1 MKKFLDFTSS
11 KKISLEAKD
20 PFFIPIAANHKHEL
34 ACKKLFEKIEQGLK
48 SKHLPHI
55 YFFNSST
62 EAFCA
67 LAHHIFLSETTQTG
81 KNHFLFE
88 ATATHGI
95 LDFAKKA
102 KKWQI
107 YSHLTPVSKEGK
119 IDLKALSEII
129 GPKIQ
134 FFSQRL
140 VHPVLGTINNEHH
153 QISDLLQKN
162 NILYHLDVTEAFGE
176 KFWDFETL
184 SADFVSF
191 DLASLAAGFEGAV
204 IFSKKELTDLLPH
217 AKSVGAEFLEKF
229 VTALEEFYDHSSS
242 KMLKMISAKMHLVQ
256 KIKEKIPQAEIV
268 IPTLNQ
274 SLSRLLI
281 HLPNVHQ
288 EMINFMLLSNRM
300 CVELGGG
307 SEITIDSLVEL
318 LGYDTKYAQ
327 STLSLSLSPD
337 LTTHEIDEF
346 VVALSDAYQTLLVG
360 AI

>member
-1 MKKFLDFTSS
+1 MKKFLDFTSD
-11 KKISLEAKD
+11 KKISLEARD
-20 PFFIPIAANHKHEL
+20 PFFIPIAAKHKHEL
-34 ACKKLFEKIEQGLK
+34 TCKKYFEKIEQGLK
-48 SKHLPHI
+48 SKHLPYV
-55 YFFNSST
+55 YFFNSSS

-88 ATATHGI
+88 ATAAHGI

-107 YSHLTPVSKEGK
+107 YSHLIPVTTEGK
-119 IDLKALSEII
+119 IDLEALKEKI
-129 GPKIQ
+129 GPKVQ

-140 VHPVLGTINNEHH
+140 VHPVLGTINDEPN

-162 NILYHLDVTEAFGE
+162 SIFYHLDVTEAFGE

-184 SADFVSF
+184 CADFISF

-217 AKSVGAEFLEKF
+217 AKFVGAEFLEKF

-256 KIKEKIPQAEIV
+256 KLKEKIPQVEIV

-274 SLSRLLI
+274 SISRLLI

-307 SEITIDSLVEL
+307 AEITIDSLVEL
-318 LGYDTKYAQ
+318 LGYDAKYAQ

-337 LTTHEIDEF
+337 LTSHEIDEF
-346 VVALSDAYQTLLVG
+346 VEALFSAYQTLLMG